1 MQLSLAGKSILV
13 TGGTQGLGAAI
24 AEEAAAQRAEK
35 IAITGRNRKNG
46 DQIARELC
54 NSGVAARF
62 FEADLSNNEMQMRLV
77 ADVLDWAGEIDGL
90 VNCAGRTDRASVV
103 DGTPDQWD
111 ALFSLNAQAPFFLMQ
126 AFIRHRLEAGRAGS
140 IVNILSMN
148 AHCGRPDLAIYSATK
163 GALST
168 LTKNTANAH
177 LSDGIRVNGINM
189 GWAPTDAEI
198 DMQANILGNGDE
210 WLDKA
215 AQMAPL
221 GRLLMP
227 SEVARLCIYLLSD
240 YSGLQTGTLIDLE
253 QQVVGAP

>member
-1 MQLSLAGKSILV
+1 MQLSLSGKSILI

-24 AEEAAAQRAEK
+24 AQEAAAQRAEK
-35 IAITGRNRKNG
+35 IAITGRNRENGEEVAEKLSKN
-46 DQIARELC
+46 
-54 NSGVAARF
+54 GVAARF
-62 FEADLSNNEMQMRLV
+62 FEADLSDNKMQLRLV
-77 ADVLDWAGEIDGL
+77 GDVLDWAGGVDGL
-90 VNCAGRTDRASVV
+90 VNCAGRTDRASMV

-126 AFIRHRLEAGRAGS
+126 AFIRHRLKAGREGS

-148 AHCGRPDLAIYSATK
+148 AHCGHPDLAIYSATK

-168 LTKNTANAH
+168 LTKNAANAH

-198 DMQANILGNGDE
+198 NMQANILGKGDG
-210 WLDKA
+210 WLNEA
-215 AQMAPL
+215 EQAAPL
-221 GRLLMP
+221 GRLLTP
-227 SEVARLCIYLLSD
+227 HEVARLCIYLLSD
-240 YSGLQTGTLIDLE
+240 YSGLQTGTLVDLE